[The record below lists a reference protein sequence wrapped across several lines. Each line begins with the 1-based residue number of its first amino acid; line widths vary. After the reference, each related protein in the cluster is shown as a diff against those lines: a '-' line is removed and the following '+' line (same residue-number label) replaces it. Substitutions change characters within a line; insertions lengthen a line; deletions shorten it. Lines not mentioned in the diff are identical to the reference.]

1 MLFAENRAAQYVRM
15 STDMQ
20 RNSIAIQAE
29 TIALYAARRGLIIVR
44 SYEDAGR
51 SGVTIGGRSAL
62 QTLISD
68 VRSGSADFR
77 TILIYD
83 VSRWGRFQDTDESA
97 YYEFICRSNGV
108 AVEYCAEQF
117 NNDGSLTATI
127 LKNLKRAMAGE
138 YSRELSAKVFA
149 GQAKAV
155 RNGFHRGSTPGY
167 GLRRCL
173 IEDGSAQRTILK
185 PGQRKRLSTDR
196 TILVA
201 GPAEEIEIIARIY
214 SLFIDQKFS
223 LSRIARL
230 LNEEGIANV
239 LQRQWN
245 DVSVREILSNEKYV
259 GSAQFN
265 KTSRKLGAPSRKN
278 LRSEWV
284 EKIGAFEG
292 IVSKERFRQAQE
304 QLRYNAR
311 AYLDSELL
319 NALTA
324 IWCSRGRISAAL
336 IESIPEMP
344 SVNTFKEHFGGLAAA
359 YQMIGY
365 APPFRRGRSSQVRM
379 VIMSQM
385 SARLRAAGCE
395 VEWHSGSSQILINEE
410 LVVAVVA
417 GCATPG
423 GGKNQWQIKRSA
435 WAKPDI
441 LVAARVHDE
450 VFTVVED
457 YLFIPLLFLTN
468 ASWLTISK
476 KRRQRMEAFRS
487 ATLDPLFALCSR
499 KRIGLGNASHA

>member
-1 MLFAENRAAQYVRM
+1 M

-20 RNSIAIQAE
+20 RHSIAIQAE
-29 TIALYAARRGLIIVR
+29 AIALYAARRGLAIVR

-51 SGVTIGGRSAL
+51 SGLTIDGRSAL
-62 QTLISD
+62 QNLIAD
-68 VRSGSADFR
+68 VRSGTADFR

-108 AVEYCAEQF
+108 AIEYCAEQF
-117 NNDGSLTATI
+117 TNDGSITTSI

-173 IEDGSAQRTILK
+173 IEEGSGRRTVLK
-185 PGQRKRLSTDR
+185 LGQRKRLSTDQ

-201 GPAEEIEIIARIY
+201 GPTEEVEVIDRIY
-214 SLFIDQKFS
+214 SLFIDKKFS
-223 LSRIARL
+223 LSRIARH
-230 LNEEGIANV
+230 LNEDGIANV
-239 LQRQWN
+239 ANRPWN
-245 DVSVREILSNEKYV
+245 DVSVREILSNEKYI

-278 LRSEWV
+278 HRSVWV
-284 EKIGAFEG
+284 EKVEAFRG

-304 QLRYNAR
+304 QLVDNAR
-311 AYLDSELL
+311 AYRDSELL
-319 NALTA
+319 DTLTA

-336 IESIPEMP
+336 IDSLPATP

-359 YQMIGY
+359 YQLIGY
-365 APPFRRGRSSQVRM
+365 APPFRRGRSSQARI
-379 VIMSQM
+379 VIMSQI
-385 SARLRAAGCE
+385 SAKLKAAGCK
-395 VEWHSGSSQILINEE
+395 VYWHSGSSQMLINEE

-417 GCATPG
+417 GCASPG
-423 GGKNQWQIKRSA
+423 CGKNQWQVKRPG

-441 LVAARVHDE
+441 LVAARVHDDLSAI
-450 VFTVVED
+450 VED
-457 YLFIPLLFLTN
+457 YLFIPLLFMTN

-476 KRRQRMEAFRS
+476 KRLQRMDTFRS
-487 ATLDPLFALCSR
+487 ATLDPLLELCTR
-499 KRIGLGNASHA
+499 ERMGLGNASHA